1 MSNYLTEASCQE
13 YTEIAKQNAQVIIE
27 KLNDVAG
34 LYFCGILG
42 QLEQSEL
49 TSAGADLMSAIAKL
63 ELLKQSL

>member
-1 MSNYLTEASCQE
+1 MPDYVTEASYQE
-13 YTEIAKQNAQVIIE
+13 YTEVAKQNAQVIID

-49 TSAGADLMSAIAKL
+49 TSAGADLMGAIAKL

>member
-1 MSNYLTEASCQE
+1 MLDHVSEASYQE

-49 TSAGADLMSAIAKL
+49 TTAGSDLMSAIDKL